1 MKDDLPFT
9 QQEWKDL
16 VTVEFDGAR
25 ADNNPIRVLARIPYL
40 LQRCR
45 KAKGAP
51 LSILSE
57 SDDDILALKREL
69 EVLRE
74 DCSANTAKLHNLLIA
89 VESTP
94 VKTRDECH
102 MHAQCLAIY
111 SMGLSTAI
119 IINCILSGLNDDDN
133 DCIELS
139 LESSHYSSEIVQC
152 TISAAKYLP
161 LGAISMVIFLRMAH
175 IGALDM
181 DAKEQVKSLILEYHN
196 ICWGGLTLETRDT
209 DLENLT
215 SRFTLRS
222 VEEYNLMQ
230 ERHLAIIRGTIV
242 DFDDA
247 SSSSEAYVRSR

>member
-16 VTVEFDGAR
+16 VTVEFD
-25 ADNNPIRVLARIPYL
+25 DTKTDSNPIRVLARIPYL

-45 KAKGAP
+45 KAKGA

-57 SDDDILALKREL
+57 SDDDILALKLEL

-74 DCSANTAKLHNLLIA
+74 DCSAITAKLHNLLTA
-89 VESTP
+89 VESTA
-94 VKTRDECH
+94 VKTRDEGH
-102 MHAQCLAIY
+102 MHSQCLAIY

-119 IINCILSGLNDDDN
+119 IINCILSGLNDDDH

-175 IGALDM
+175 IGALDI
-181 DAKEQVKSLILEYHN
+181 DAKEQVKSLIIEYHN
-196 ICWGGLTLETRDT
+196 ICWGGLKLEARDT

-222 VEEYNLMQ
+222 VKEYNLMQ
-230 ERHLAIIRGTIV
+230 ERHLAIIRGTII
-242 DFDDA
+242 DSDD